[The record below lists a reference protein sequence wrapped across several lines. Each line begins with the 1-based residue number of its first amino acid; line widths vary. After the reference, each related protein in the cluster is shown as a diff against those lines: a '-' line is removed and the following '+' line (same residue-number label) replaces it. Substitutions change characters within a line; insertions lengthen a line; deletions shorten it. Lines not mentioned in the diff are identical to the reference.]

1 MDTTL
6 SMAYTDRKE
15 DLMLDNENEEEEE
28 GILTNKASRN
38 TSPDMENK
46 VKKRK
51 KKKNKFKLLNDNEI
65 TYYDNPNQNK
75 CVIELIDI
83 KPVPIPDKPLRIK
96 EKANPLLK
104 IHLPEERRYG
114 KLKFRRGNTPVEVIY
129 TKDQGTMMPVI
140 FTKEQDTQT
149 QHKSSVEKK
158 TSFIVLCSKGIIM
171 VAAIV
176 LISSSEEISKAK
188 PCELEKALKSIIR
201 KLLHPKSLMPKK
213 LKRALFILLACNAII
228 FSIAMVVY
236 YNDIRKTKA
245 EKSDINFVQL
255 KATMFN
261 LLEKT
266 YTSDNISSNDALSK
280 GWNKFFIEYECCAIN
295 QVQGT
300 TNDFDSTPWCTTSGS
315 CQATASQIP
324 KTCCNYVTED
334 DYGSAPSNCHSSV
347 SSGTYK
353 SNCMNVIKRLSVTNI
368 EEYKISLLQVS
379 LLIIGTLEISSDKD
393 NSISDKKNRTSN
405 NTSINRRINEE
416 KPLLIT
422 NKAPKN
428 TTLGMANEKGNVT
441 RDNSKSDNSNRTSEN
456 SSSERENKVEKEGIL
471 TDLAQKNK
479 SPGMGNSQGKNSR
492 DEVHNNVQQ
501 KVTNNQS
508 TIQHHG
514 KLPEIKP
521 KSGPL
526 PNTSMNQQGTNPSP
540 QIQPMSDAQQS
551 SSKGNTPSQVITT
564 KNQYQWQD
572 TRRKTFRLDIEES
585 RTCSVLLALNGILMV
600 LGIVLI
606 YLTTDILMAKSC
618 DLKKALDL
626 LGLDVNSP
634 CAYNDIMDK
643 LSTLCYWG
651 IGMISV
657 DLILFLMLSTPFK
670 RPFCIFIAVVAV
682 TFSTAMLIF
691 YTDVLKII
699 KEKKDTDF
707 VQIKAEVLNLLEKN
721 YTSDNISSSDAISNN
736 LNKFFIKYDCCAINQ
751 VQGTTNDFDST
762 PWCTTSGSCQ
772 ATASQI
778 PKTCCNYVSEEDY
791 GNAPTACHSSV
802 SPGTYKSNCMIP
814 IRLLSVANI
823 EEYKISLLQFSLLII
838 GTLELCRLAEA
849 IFALVSP
856 IKFTCYRNI
865 QNSNKIQHKDSEI
878 GNENHDHGATNKK
891 TSDSKADNLRTEDEK
906 PNNVN
911 G

>member
-1 MDTTL
+1 MI
-6 SMAYTDRKE
+6 A
-15 DLMLDNENEEEEE
+15 EN
-28 GILTNKASRN
+28 
-38 TSPDMENK
+38 
-46 VKKRK
+46 
-51 KKKNKFKLLNDNEI
+51 
-65 TYYDNPNQNK
+65 
-75 CVIELIDI
+75 
-83 KPVPIPDKPLRIK
+83 
-96 EKANPLLK
+96 
-104 IHLPEERRYG
+104 
-114 KLKFRRGNTPVEVIY
+114 
-129 TKDQGTMMPVI
+129 
-140 FTKEQDTQT
+140 
-149 QHKSSVEKK
+149 HKSAHVY
-158 TSFIVLCSKGIIM
+158 
-171 VAAIV
+171 
-176 LISSSEEISKAK
+176 
-188 PCELEKALKSIIR
+188 AL
-201 KLLHPKSLMPKK
+201 HNKSL
-213 LKRALFILLACNAII
+213 
-228 FSIAMVVY
+228 
-236 YNDIRKTKA
+236 D
-245 EKSDINFVQL
+245 
-255 KATMFN
+255 
-261 LLEKT
+261 
-266 YTSDNISSNDALSK
+266 
-280 GWNKFFIEYECCAIN
+280 
-295 QVQGT
+295 
-300 TNDFDSTPWCTTSGS
+300 
-315 CQATASQIP
+315 
-324 KTCCNYVTED
+324 
-334 DYGSAPSNCHSSV
+334 
-347 SSGTYK
+347 
-353 SNCMNVIKRLSVTNI
+353 
-368 EEYKISLLQVS
+368 
-379 LLIIGTLEISSDKD
+379 
-393 NSISDKKNRTSN
+393 
-405 NTSINRRINEE
+405 
-416 KPLLIT
+416 
-422 NKAPKN
+422 
-428 TTLGMANEKGNVT
+428 
-441 RDNSKSDNSNRTSEN
+441 
-456 SSSERENKVEKEGIL
+456 
-471 TDLAQKNK
+471 
-479 SPGMGNSQGKNSR
+479 
-492 DEVHNNVQQ
+492 
-501 KVTNNQS
+501 
-508 TIQHHG
+508 
-514 KLPEIKP
+514 
-521 KSGPL
+521 
-526 PNTSMNQQGTNPSP
+526 SP
-540 QIQPMSDAQQS
+540 Q
-551 SSKGNTPSQVITT
+551 
-564 KNQYQWQD
+564 
-572 TRRKTFRLDIEES
+572 TFRLDIEES

-670 RPFCIFIAVVAV
+670 RPFCIF
-682 TFSTAMLIF
+682 
-691 YTDVLKII
+691 
-699 KEKKDTDF
+699 DF

>member
-379 LLIIGTLEISSDKD
+379 LLIIGTLEI
-393 NSISDKKNRTSN
+393 
-405 NTSINRRINEE
+405 
-416 KPLLIT
+416 
-422 NKAPKN
+422 
-428 TTLGMANEKGNVT
+428 
-441 RDNSKSDNSNRTSEN
+441 
-456 SSSERENKVEKEGIL
+456 
-471 TDLAQKNK
+471 
-479 SPGMGNSQGKNSR
+479 
-492 DEVHNNVQQ
+492 
-501 KVTNNQS
+501 
-508 TIQHHG
+508 
-514 KLPEIKP
+514 
-521 KSGPL
+521 
-526 PNTSMNQQGTNPSP
+526 
-540 QIQPMSDAQQS
+540 
-551 SSKGNTPSQVITT
+551 
-564 KNQYQWQD
+564 
-572 TRRKTFRLDIEES
+572 
-585 RTCSVLLALNGILMV
+585 
-600 LGIVLI
+600 
-606 YLTTDILMAKSC
+606 
-618 DLKKALDL
+618 
-626 LGLDVNSP
+626 
-634 CAYNDIMDK
+634 
-643 LSTLCYWG
+643 
-651 IGMISV
+651 
-657 DLILFLMLSTPFK
+657 
-670 RPFCIFIAVVAV
+670 
-682 TFSTAMLIF
+682 
-691 YTDVLKII
+691 
-699 KEKKDTDF
+699 
-707 VQIKAEVLNLLEKN
+707 
-721 YTSDNISSSDAISNN
+721 
-736 LNKFFIKYDCCAINQ
+736 
-751 VQGTTNDFDST
+751 
-762 PWCTTSGSCQ
+762 
-772 ATASQI
+772 
-778 PKTCCNYVSEEDY
+778 
-791 GNAPTACHSSV
+791 
-802 SPGTYKSNCMIP
+802 
-814 IRLLSVANI
+814 
-823 EEYKISLLQFSLLII
+823 
-838 GTLELCRLAEA
+838 AEA
-849 IFALVSP
+849 ILVLVLTTEFA
-856 IKFTCYRNI
+856 IFFKF
-865 QNSNKIQHKDSEI
+865 KICLKI
-878 GNENHDHGATNKK
+878 
-891 TSDSKADNLRTEDEK
+891 
-906 PNNVN
+906 
-911 G
+911 